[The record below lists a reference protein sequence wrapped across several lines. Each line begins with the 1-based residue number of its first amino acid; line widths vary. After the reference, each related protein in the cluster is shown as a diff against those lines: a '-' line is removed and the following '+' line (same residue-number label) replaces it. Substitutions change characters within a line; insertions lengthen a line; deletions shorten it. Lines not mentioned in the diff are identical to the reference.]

1 MDTMHRVKEI
11 VKGDMLFHLFHMEL
25 LEASE
30 GYARLKAKVKKEFLN
45 AHQIA
50 HGAMSFTLL
59 DVAFAI
65 SVNSITDA
73 VGVQWSFNIFR
84 STSLDDY
91 VVVESKVIHRGKSLM
106 VVEFKA
112 ESENTK
118 KLLAKGMATAL
129 PFPKKAKAE

>member
-1 MDTMHRVKEI
+1 MDTTDRVKEI
-11 VKGDMLFHLFHMEL
+11 IKGDMLFHLFHMEL
-25 LEASE
+25 IEASE
-30 GYARLKAKVKKEFLN
+30 GYARLRAKVKKEFLN

-50 HGAMSFTLL
+50 HGAMIFTLL

-91 VVVESKVIHRGKSLM
+91 VVVESKVIHRVKSLI
-106 VVEFKA
+106 VV
-112 ESENTK
+112 
-118 KLLAKGMATAL
+118 
-129 PFPKKAKAE
+129 